1 MSTIWVLILRLL
13 KFQWVQ
19 GMDGQVFG
27 RDGRDGWD
35 DDRDGGKVEI
45 SGFVYEGGKVDSASK
60 FSSKNGKKFQK
71 PPPVKCII
79 FT

>member
-1 MSTIWVLILRLL
+1 MILRLL
-13 KFQWVQ
+13 EFQWMWGLCSQ
-19 GMDGQVFG
+19 GFSY
-27 RDGRDGWD
+27 DGRDGHA

-45 SGFVYEGGKVDSASK
+45 GGVVYKGGKVDSAWE